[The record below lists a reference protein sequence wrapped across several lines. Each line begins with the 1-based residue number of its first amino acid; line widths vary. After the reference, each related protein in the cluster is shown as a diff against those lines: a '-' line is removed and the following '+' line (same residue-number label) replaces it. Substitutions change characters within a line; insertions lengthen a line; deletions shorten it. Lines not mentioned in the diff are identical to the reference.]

1 MDTREQDGTSDLFV
15 WGIIQQPASESQFK
29 DPFNLPT
36 YIYTQ
41 ALPIDGRSPGL
52 NNCKKE
58 TNYKW
63 HVLI

>member
-41 ALPIDGRSPGL
+41 ALPIDGTSPGL
-52 NNCKKE
+52 NNCKKRDKL
-58 TNYKW
+58 KW